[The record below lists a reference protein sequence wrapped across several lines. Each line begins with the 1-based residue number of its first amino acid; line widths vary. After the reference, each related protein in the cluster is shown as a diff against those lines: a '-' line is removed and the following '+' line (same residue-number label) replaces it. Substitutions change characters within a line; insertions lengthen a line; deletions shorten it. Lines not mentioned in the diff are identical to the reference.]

1 MAEGY
6 NGAFTGPQI
15 DEAIGQVRGK
25 NLPADGV
32 KFSDGQSLQ
41 AKLDGK
47 LLGGGAA
54 WFMKTFA
61 ADDWVTGS
69 GEHTITIPASAHGLS
84 GSALQHQFSSQRGGA
99 YVTDSWAA
107 RESYATLEAGGDIVL
122 HCAATTSY
130 DGRAVLTVLQG

>member
-25 NLPADGV
+25 NLPADAV

-41 AKLDGK
+41 AKLDNK
-47 LLGGGAA
+47 QLGGGAEYYV
-54 WFMKTFA
+54 KTFTA
-61 ADDWVTGS
+61 ADWVQGS
-69 GEHTITIPASAHGLS
+69 GERTITIPAAAHNMTGTVLY
-84 GSALQHQFSSQRGGA
+84 HQFASRRNGA

-107 RESYATLEAGGDIVL
+107 KESYATLGASGDIVL

-130 DGRAVLTVLQG
+130 DGRAVLTAIQL